1 MGDHVLRI
9 SVGDGGKIPEG
20 ALLTQIIA
28 GSKSWH
34 FDGQLFEFCLGEV
47 VSSLYVL
54 YLILI
59 SVCVLLC
66 SVDVLGGCPSYW
78 RI

>member
-9 SVGDGGKIPEG
+9 GVGDGGEIPEG

-34 FDGQLFEFCLGEV
+34 LDGQLFEFRLGEV
-47 VSSLYVL
+47 VSALYVL
-54 YLILI
+54 YLII
-59 SVCVLLC
+59 IIVCVLLC
-66 SVDVLGGCPSYW
+66 SVGILGGCPPGW
-78 RI
+78 RM